1 MATPALPSLRVI
13 YFTNQAPEVALAV
26 TGLLKQFGQR
36 VPLLVTTPG
45 PAARRGEMYKQTIA
59 SLPPDQDVLVTNH
72 VNRLPAMLAGL
83 EPDLI
88 VVTGFPWKL
97 PPALLAMPKL
107 GCINFHPALL
117 PRYRGP
123 NPLFWQLMNGET
135 ETGLTVHRME
145 PEFDTGPILA
155 QRSIPIE
162 PDDDIDSIYP
172 KLLPLGAE
180 LALEALTLVVAGAPG
195 APQREEDASYA
206 PLSTEADRWLDWSR
220 PASQLRNQ
228 IRAWGQ
234 EGALAEIDGQRYLVR
249 RANVVA
255 LPPALA
261 PASPGTL
268 LEWSA
273 QGALV
278 RVGDEALLIE
288 ESDPAS

>member
-1 MATPALPSLRVI
+1 MATPALPSLHVI

-45 PAARRGEMYKQTIA
+45 PAARRGEMYKQTVA

-123 NPLFWQLMNGET
+123 NPLFWQLMNGEP
-135 ETGLTVHRME
+135 ETGLTVPRME

-155 QRSIPIE
+155 QR
-162 PDDDIDSIYP
+162 
-172 KLLPLGAE
+172 
-180 LALEALTLVVAGAPG
+180 
-195 APQREEDASYA
+195 
-206 PLSTEADRWLDWSR
+206 
-220 PASQLRNQ
+220 
-228 IRAWGQ
+228 
-234 EGALAEIDGQRYLVR
+234 
-249 RANVVA
+249 
-255 LPPALA
+255 
-261 PASPGTL
+261 
-268 LEWSA
+268 
-273 QGALV
+273 
-278 RVGDEALLIE
+278 
-288 ESDPAS
+288 